1 MLRGIRTASTGW
13 LGKTIMA
20 IVMGVLILSFAV
32 WGVADVFKGF
42 GQSTVARVGNSEI
55 SIDQF
60 RQLYNDRL
68 QQIGRQFGRPLSSAQ
83 ARAFGIDEQVLRQWV
98 QEALM
103 DEAARRMGL
112 GQSDAEI
119 VRDIQAES
127 AFAGVTGKFDPQRF
141 AQIIRQMGY
150 TEQRFIAEQRKQ
162 SVRKQIESTI
172 GSGVE
177 PPKALLDALQRYR
190 DEQRSIDY
198 VQLGAAQAGEIG
210 EPSPEALASYFD
222 ERKALF
228 RAPEF
233 RKVAVVVLT
242 PQDQA
247 KWADVSDDDARKA
260 FETSKA
266 RYETAER
273 RHVMQMVFPS
283 ADEASA
289 ARARLAG
296 GLSFEEL
303 AKERGLSTADYDLG
317 TVTKSGIID
326 PAVAEAAFGLPENEV
341 SQPVQ
346 GRFGYV
352 LTKTAKI
359 EAGVAASF
367 EKVAQ
372 SIKREIAL
380 ERARATV
387 RDLHN
392 KMEDER
398 GGGASVIDA
407 AKKVG
412 LPFTTIEAMD
422 RSGRAPDG
430 GPVSGLPPTLDIVT
444 PVFSADVGSDNDPLQ
459 INRGPGDSGYVWYDV
474 LAVTPSRERTL
485 EEVKDRVAARWRD
498 DQIEKRLRAK
508 TDQMVE
514 QLKGGGKLADIA
526 QGSGLKVETATAFK
540 RGANV
545 PGMSAAGVEAVF
557 TANKGEAGQADGA
570 QAGQRVVYVVTDVI
584 EPQIDFASAQTKE
597 LRDNLQKTAAGEQ
610 LNQFIARLEQDY
622 GAQINTTAFQQATG
636 AAQAAN

>member
-13 LGKTIMA
+13 LGKVIMA
-20 IVMGVLILSFAV
+20 TVMGVLIFSFAI

-42 GQSTVARVGNSEI
+42 GQSTVARVGNAEI

-83 ARAFGIDEQVLRQWV
+83 ARAFGLDQEVLRQWV
-98 QEALM
+98 RDALL

-119 VRDIQAES
+119 VRIIHSEP
-127 AFAGVTGKFDPQRF
+127 AFAGVTGKFDQQRF

-150 TEQRFIAEQRKQ
+150 SEQRFIAEQRKL
-162 SVRKQIESTI
+162 SMRKQIESTI

-228 RAPEF
+228 RAPEY

-247 KWADVSDDDARKA
+247 KWNDVSDDDARKV
-260 FETSKA
+260 FETNKA
-266 RYETAER
+266 RFETAER
-273 RHVMQMVFPS
+273 RQVLQMVFPN

-289 ARARLAG
+289 ARVKLTSG
-296 GLSFEEL
+296 TSFEDL
-303 AKERGLSTADYDLG
+303 AKERGLTAADYDLG

-326 PAVAEAAFGLPENEV
+326 PAVAEAAFALPENEI

-352 LTKTAKI
+352 LTKAAKI
-359 EAGVAASF
+359 EAGTAASF

-372 SIKREIAL
+372 SIKSEMAL
-380 ERARATV
+380 ERARNTV

-398 GGGASVIDA
+398 GGGASVVDA

-412 LPFTTIEAMD
+412 LPYTTIEAVD

-444 PVFSADVGSDNDPLQ
+444 QAFNADVGSDNDPLQ

-474 LAVTPSRERTL
+474 LAVTPSRERSL

-508 TDQMVE
+508 TDEMVD
-514 QLKGGGKLADIA
+514 QLKKGGKLADIA
-526 QGSGLKVETATAFK
+526 QAAGLKVETAAPFK
-540 RGANV
+540 RGATV

-557 TANKGEAGQADGA
+557 VANKGEGGQADGA
-570 QAGQRVVYVVTDVI
+570 QAGQRVVYVVTDII
-584 EPQIDFASAQTKE
+584 EPKIDMASAQTKE
-597 LRDNLQKTAAGEQ
+597 LRDNIQKTAAGEQ
-610 LNQFIARLEQDY
+610 LNQFVARLEQDL
-622 GAQINTTAFQQATG
+622 GTQINATAFGQATG
-636 AAQAAN
+636 AQAGN

>member
-1 MLRGIRTASTGW
+1 MLRGLRTASTGW
-13 LGKTIMA
+13 LGKVIMA
-20 IVMGVLILSFAV
+20 TVMGVLIFSFAI

-68 QQIGRQFGRPLSSAQ
+68 QQIGRQFGRPLSSSQ
-83 ARAFGIDEQVLRQWV
+83 ARAFGLDQEVLRQWV
-98 QEALM
+98 RDALL

-119 VRDIQAES
+119 VRIIHSEP
-127 AFAGVTGKFDPQRF
+127 AFAGVTGKFDQQRF

-150 TEQRFIAEQRKQ
+150 SEQRFIAEQRKL
-162 SVRKQIESTI
+162 SMRRQIESTL
-172 GSGVE
+172 GSGIE

-228 RAPEF
+228 RAPEY

-247 KWADVSDDDARKA
+247 KWNDVSDDDARKV
-260 FETSKA
+260 FEMNKA
-266 RYETAER
+266 RFETAER
-273 RHVMQMVFPS
+273 RHVMQMVFPN

-289 ARARLAG
+289 ARVRLTSG
-296 GLSFEEL
+296 TSFEDL
-303 AKERGLSTADYDLG
+303 AKERGLSAADYDLG
-317 TVTKSGIID
+317 IVTKSGIID
-326 PAVAEAAFGLPENEV
+326 PAVAEAAFALPENEI

-352 LTKTAKI
+352 LTKAAKI
-359 EAGVAASF
+359 EAGTVASF

-372 SIKREIAL
+372 SIKSEMAL
-380 ERARATV
+380 ERARNTV

-398 GGGASVIDA
+398 GGGASVVDA
-407 AKKVG
+407 ARKVG
-412 LPFTTIEAMD
+412 LPFTTIEAVD

-430 GPVSGLPPTLDIVT
+430 GPVSGLPPTIDIVT
-444 PVFSADVGSDNDPLQ
+444 SAFNADVGSDNDPLQ

-508 TDQMVE
+508 TDDMVE
-514 QLKGGGKLADIA
+514 QLKKGGKLADLA
-526 QGSGLKVETATAFK
+526 QAAGLKVETAASFK
-540 RGANV
+540 RGATV
-545 PGMSAAGVEAVF
+545 PGMNAAGVEAIF
-557 TANKGEAGQADGA
+557 AANKGEGGQADGA
-570 QAGQRVVYVVTDVI
+570 QAGQRVVYVVTDII
-584 EPQIDFASAQTKE
+584 EPKIDMTSAQTRE
-597 LRDNLQKTAAGEQ
+597 LRDNIQKTAAGEQ
-610 LNQFIARLEQDY
+610 LSQFVARLEQDL
-622 GAQINTTAFQQATG
+622 GTQVNATAFAQATG
-636 AAQAAN
+636 AQVGN

>member
-13 LGKTIMA
+13 LGKAVMA
-20 IVMGVLILSFAV
+20 TVMGVLIFSFAI

-42 GQSTVARVGNSEI
+42 GQSTVARVGGAEI

-68 QQIGRQFGRPLSSAQ
+68 QQIGRQVGRPLSSTQ
-83 ARAFGIDEQVLRQWV
+83 ARAFGLDQEVLRQWV
-98 QEALM
+98 REALL

-119 VRDIQAES
+119 VRVIQSEP

-150 TEQRFIAEQRKQ
+150 SEQRFIAEQRKLA
-162 SVRKQIESTI
+162 VRRQIESTF

-228 RAPEF
+228 RAPEY

-247 KWADVSDDDARKA
+247 KWSEVSDDDARKV
-260 FETSKA
+260 FEQNKA
-266 RYETAER
+266 RYETAEK
-273 RHVMQMVFPS
+273 RHVMQMVFPN

-289 ARARLAG
+289 ARAKLTG
-296 GLSFEEL
+296 GMSFEDL
-303 AKERGLSTADYDLG
+303 ARERGLSPADYDLG

-326 PAVAEAAFGLPENEV
+326 PAVAEAAFTLPENEI

-352 LTKTAKI
+352 LTKAAKI

-372 SIKREIAL
+372 SIKNEIAIG
-380 ERARATV
+380 RARDTV

-412 LPFTTIEAMD
+412 LPFTTIEAVD
-422 RSGRAPDG
+422 RSGRGPDG
-430 GPVSGLPPTLDIVT
+430 GPVSGLPPMTDIVT
-444 PVFSADVGSDNDPLQ
+444 AAFNADVGSDNDPLQ
-459 INRGPGDSGYVWYDV
+459 VNRGPGDSGYVWYDV

-485 EEVKDRVAARWRD
+485 DEVKDRVAARWRD
-498 DQIEKRLRAK
+498 DQIEKKLRAK
-508 TDQMVE
+508 TDEMVD
-514 QLKGGGKLADIA
+514 QLEKGGKLADIA
-526 QGSGLKVETATAFK
+526 QAAGLKVDTATAFK
-540 RGANV
+540 RGATV
-545 PGMSAAGVEAVF
+545 PGMSAVGVDAVF
-557 TANKGEAGQADGA
+557 TANKGDAGQAEGA
-570 QAGQRVVYVVTDVI
+570 QGGQRVVYVVTDI
-584 EPQIDFASAQTKE
+584 MEPKIDLASAQTKE

-610 LNQFIARLEQDY
+610 LNQFIAKLEQDL
-622 GAQINTTAFQQATG
+622 GAQINQTAFAQATG
-636 AAQAAN
+636 AQAGN

>member
-1 MLRGIRTASTGW
+1 MLRGIRTASSGW

-83 ARAFGIDEQVLRQWV
+83 ARAFGLDQEVLRQWV
-98 QEALM
+98 RDALL

-119 VRDIQAES
+119 VRLIQAEP
-127 AFAGVTGKFDPQRF
+127 AFAGVSGKFDPQRF
-141 AQIIRQMGY
+141 AAIIRQMGY
-150 TEQRFIAEQRKQ
+150 SEQRFIAEQRKQ
-162 SVRKQIESTI
+162 SLRRQLETTI

-198 VQLGAAQAGEIG
+198 VQLGEAQAGAVG
-210 EPSPEALASYFD
+210 EPSPEALASFFD
-222 ERKALF
+222 ERKTLF
-228 RAPEF
+228 RAPEY
-233 RKVAVVVLT
+233 RKVAIVVLT

-247 KWADVSDDDARKA
+247 KWTGISDDDARKM
-260 FETSKA
+260 FEQNKA

-273 RHVMQMVFPS
+273 RHVLQMVFPD
-283 ADEASA
+283 ADEANA
-289 ARARLAG
+289 ARAKLTG
-296 GLSFEEL
+296 GMSFEDL

-326 PAVAEAAFGLPENEV
+326 PAVADAVFSLPENEV

-352 LTKTAKI
+352 LTKATKI
-359 EAGVAASF
+359 EPGTAASF

-372 SIKREIAL
+372 SIKNEIAL

-398 GGGASVIDA
+398 GGGASVVEA
-407 AKKVG
+407 ATKVG
-412 LPFTTIEAMD
+412 LPHTTIDAMD

-430 GPVSGLPPTLDIVT
+430 GPVSGLPATIDIVT
-444 PVFSADVGSDNDPLQ
+444 PVFTADVGSDNDPLQ
-459 INRGPGDSGYVWYDV
+459 INRGPGDSGYLWYDV

-498 DQIEKRLRAK
+498 DQIEKQLRAK
-508 TDQMVE
+508 TDRMVD
-514 QLKGGGKLADIA
+514 QLKGGAKLADIA
-526 QGSGLKVETATAFK
+526 QAAGLKVDTAASFK

-545 PGMSAAGVEAVF
+545 PGMSASGVDAVF
-557 TANKGEAGQADGA
+557 TANKGDAGQTEGA
-570 QAGQRVVYVVTDVI
+570 QPGQRVVYVVTDIV
-584 EPQIDFASAQTKE
+584 EPKIDLASAQTKE
-597 LRDNLQKTAAGEQ
+597 LRDNVQKTAAGEQ
-610 LNQFIARLEQDY
+610 LSQFIARLEQDY
-622 GAQINTTAFQQATG
+622 GAEVNTTAFQQATG
-636 AAQAAN
+636 AQAAN

>member
-13 LGKTIMA
+13 LGKAVMA
-20 IVMGVLILSFAV
+20 TVMGVLIFSFAI

-42 GQSTVARVGNSEI
+42 GQSTVARVGSAEI

-68 QQIGRQFGRPLSSAQ
+68 QQIGRQVGRPLSSAQ
-83 ARAFGIDEQVLRQWV
+83 ARAFGLDQEVLRQWV
-98 QEALM
+98 REALL

-119 VRDIQAES
+119 VRVIQSEP

-150 TEQRFIAEQRKQ
+150 SEQRFIAEQRKL
-162 SVRKQIESTI
+162 SMRRQIESTF
-172 GSGVE
+172 GSGIE

-228 RAPEF
+228 RAPEY
-233 RKVAVVVLT
+233 RKIGIVVLT

-247 KWADVSDDDARKA
+247 KWNQVSDDDARKV
-260 FETSKA
+260 FEQNKA
-266 RYETAER
+266 RYETAEK
-273 RHVMQMVFPS
+273 RHVMQMVFPN

-289 ARARLAG
+289 ARGKLTG
-296 GLSFEEL
+296 GMSFEDL
-303 AKERGLSTADYDLG
+303 AKERGLSAADYDLG

-326 PAVAEAAFGLPENEV
+326 PAVAEAAFMLPENEI

-352 LTKTAKI
+352 LTKVAKI
-359 EAGVAASF
+359 EAGVAASY

-372 SIKREIAL
+372 SIKNEIAIT
-380 ERARATV
+380 RARDAV

-412 LPFTTIEAMD
+412 LPFTTIEAVD

-430 GPVSGLPPTLDIVT
+430 GPVSGLPPMTDIVT
-444 PVFSADVGSDNDPLQ
+444 AAFNADVGSDNDPLQ
-459 INRGPGDSGYVWYDV
+459 LNRGPGDSGYVWYDV
-474 LAVTPSRERTL
+474 LAVTPSRERAL
-485 EEVKDRVAARWRD
+485 DEVKDRVAARWRD

-508 TDQMVE
+508 TDEMVD
-514 QLKGGGKLADIA
+514 QLKQGGKLADIA
-526 QGSGLKVETATAFK
+526 QVAGLKVETAAAFK
-540 RGANV
+540 RGATV
-545 PGMSAAGVEAVF
+545 PGMSATGVEAVF
-557 TANKGEAGQADGA
+557 TANKGDAGQAEGA
-570 QAGQRVVYVVTDVI
+570 QGGQRVVYVVTDI
-584 EPQIDFASAQTKE
+584 TEPKIDMASAQTKE

-610 LNQFIARLEQDY
+610 LSQFIARLEQDL
-622 GAQINTTAFQQATG
+622 GAQINQTAFAQATG
-636 AAQAAN
+636 AQAGN

>member
-1 MLRGIRTASTGW
+1 MLRGIRTASSGW

-20 IVMGVLILSFAV
+20 TVMGVLIFSFAI

-42 GQSTVARVGNSEI
+42 GQSTVASVGKSEI

-68 QQIGRQFGRPLSSAQ
+68 QMIGRQFGRPLSSAQ
-83 ARAFGIDEQVLRQWV
+83 ARAFGLDEQVLRQWV
-98 QEALM
+98 RDALL
-103 DEAARRMGL
+103 DEAAQRMGL
-112 GQSDAEI
+112 GQSDAE
-119 VRDIQAES
+119 VLRLIQAEP

-141 AQIIRQMGY
+141 TQTLRQLNY
-150 TEQRFIAEQRKQ
+150 TEQRFVAEQR
-162 SVRKQIESTI
+162 RNALRRQIETTI
-172 GSGVE
+172 GGSGVE

-198 VQLGAAQAGEIG
+198 VQLGAAQAGQIET
-210 EPSPEALASYFD
+210 PSPEALASYFD

-242 PQDQA
+242 PHDQA
-247 KWADVSDDDARKA
+247 KWADVSDDDARKV
-260 FETSKA
+260 FEANKA
-266 RYETAER
+266 RFETAER
-273 RHVMQMVFPS
+273 RHVMQMVFPT

-289 ARARLAG
+289 ARAKLTG
-296 GLSFEEL
+296 GMSFEDL
-303 AKERGLSTADYDLG
+303 AKERKLSTGDYDLG

-326 PAVAEAAFGLPENEV
+326 PAVAEAAFSLPENEV
-341 SQPVQ
+341 SQPIQ

-352 LTKTAKI
+352 LAKAAKI

-372 SIKREIAL
+372 SIKSEMAL
-380 ERARATV
+380 DRARAAV

-430 GPVSGLPPTLDIVT
+430 GPVSGLPPGLDIVT
-444 PVFSADVGSDNDPLQ
+444 SAFAADVGSDNDPLQ

-474 LAVTPSRERTL
+474 LGVTPSRERTL

-498 DQIEKRLRAK
+498 EQIEKRLRAK
-508 TDQMVE
+508 ADEMVD
-514 QLKGGGKLADIA
+514 QLKKGSKLADLA
-526 QGSGLKVETATAFK
+526 QAAGLKVDNAALFK
-540 RGANV
+540 RGAKV
-545 PGMSAAGVEAVF
+545 PGMNDAAVDGIF
-557 TANKGEAGQADGA
+557 TANKGDAGQADGA
-570 QAGQRVVYVVTDVI
+570 GPGQRVVYVLTDIV
-584 EPQIDFASAQTKE
+584 EPKIDMASPEAKE
-597 LRDNLQKTAAGEQ
+597 LRDNVQKTAANEQ
-610 LNQFIARLEQDY
+610 LSQFLGKLEQDI
-622 GAQINTTAFQQATG
+622 GVKTNATAFAQATG
-636 AAQAAN
+636 AQAGN